1 LPARRHSPAAR
12 YVTAVL
18 LALLA
23 NALGL
28 LILDGIG
35 FFDTLD
41 SLKTM
46 ASNMK
51 SPTASEPVTDDKPME
66 ISTIEERLQQP
77 DEKSEEEKKREEEK
91 KKEEEAKTPH
101 GQVVDVARPL
111 VEERPESAKY
121 VSEYDTRVE
130 HETKLYGRDHGGA
143 KDGAIPIPPS
153 LPAGTAP
160 NARPS
165 QAQAQKGGRPG
176 PLAMRDLQRPPAPH
190 GAPDQLATAEDG
202 DHPRSGENTMQPMRA
217 PKNPG
222 SGANALKHAQT
233 ATPEAPNGVPGVNQ
247 PNLQPSKEMLSRAIG
262 KGGGSQDYLKE
273 VDDGDATALNSK
285 KWNFASF
292 FNRVKRAVADQW
304 HPELVYVQHDP
315 NGNVY
320 GVKDRVTVLRIHL
333 APDGKLAAW
342 NVMQSSGV
350 DFLDDEAI
358 DAFKKAAPFPNPPK
372 ALVDPDGQIH
382 FNFAFIFELSG
393 RGSLKVYKYN

>member
-1 LPARRHSPAAR
+1 LAVRRHNSASRYLVAA
-12 YVTAVL
+12 L

-23 NALGL
+23 NAIGL

-35 FFDTLD
+35 FFDTL
-41 SLKTM
+41 SGLSMTAM
-46 ASNMK
+46 NMK
-51 SPTASEPVTDDKPME
+51 SPEESPPVDDDKPIE
-66 ISTIEERLQQP
+66 IASIEQQLAEP
-77 DEKSEEEKKREEEK
+77 DEKSAEEKKREEEK
-91 KKEEEAKTPH
+91 KKEEEDKTPH
-101 GQVVDVARPL
+101 GQVVDVAKPL
-111 VEERPESAKY
+111 VEERPDKANY

-143 KDGAIPIPPS
+143 KDGATPLPPL
-153 LPAGTAP
+153 LPQGSAP
-160 NARPS
+160 NARPDQPQPS
-165 QAQAQKGGRPG
+165 TKPGRPG
-176 PLAMRDLQRPPAPH
+176 PLAMRDLPRPPAPR
-190 GAPDQLATAEDG
+190 GAPDQLTPASDG
-202 DHPRSGENTMQPMRA
+202 DHQRSGQNAPAPTPRA
-217 PKNPG
+217 PRNPG
-222 SGANALKHAQT
+222 SGSNALTRAPS
-233 ATPEAPNGVPGVNQ
+233 PEAPSGQPGVNQ
-247 PNLQPSKEMLSRAIG
+247 PNLKPTPEMLSRAIG
-262 KGGGSQDYLKE
+262 KGGGTQDYLKE

-292 FNRVKRAVADQW
+292 FNRVKRAVADEW

-320 GVKDRVTVLRIHL
+320 GVKDRVTVLRVHL
-333 APDGKLAAW
+333 LPDGKLAAW

-393 RGSLKVYKYN
+393 HGSLKVYKYN